1 MQKLRNKQ
9 QQSVDLIESEEITED
24 QQQQQHH
31 HQWELNYPRRPS
43 TPPTAAFKTP
53 PILSRQATK
62 ASLLGP
68 AGKL

>member
-9 QQSVDLIESEEITED
+9 QQSVDLIETEEIIEE
-24 QQQQQHH
+24 QHH
-31 HQWELNYPRRPS
+31 EEANDPRRPS

-53 PILSRQATK
+53 PILSRQVTK

-68 AGKL
+68 AGK